1 MSNPKTS
8 TAPNTSEA
16 AADAQRD
23 IAALVRRA
31 RAAQQAV
38 ENYSQAQVDA
48 LVLAVGWNVVKNKE
62 ALARAAVDEGGF
74 GNYESKVMKI
84 RNRVTG
90 TIRDM
95 QGVKTVGVIEELPE
109 RGIVKIAKPVGVI
122 AALIPTTGPD
132 ATPPVNALA
141 ALKGRNAIIVA
152 PHPRTAQTSALAV
165 RLMRE
170 GCEQVGAPPD
180 LVQIVDAPSIGKTGE
195 LMRQADLVVA
205 TGGEAMVKA
214 AYSSGTPAFGV
225 GVGNAVHV
233 VDETGDLD
241 DAAAMI
247 ARAKTF
253 DFATSCLA
261 DNALI
266 AHEAI
271 YPALLAKLAARGGH
285 LLNAADKARLQALM
299 WPQPGQAIPVL
310 DVVARSAVHI
320 AALAGIHLP
329 EGKTFLIVEE
339 TGAGPQH
346 PFSGEKLSVVLALY
360 RYGGSIDNAIDLV
373 NAITGY
379 QGLGH
384 TCGIHTAND
393 AHVEA
398 LALRTRTARVMVN
411 QDLNEG
417 AGSPRNGMPYT
428 LSLSCGTWGGN
439 ITTENVNVRHFINT
453 TWVSRLVDAKA
464 TPVSDETL
472 FAGHW
477 AKYGQ

>member
-1 MSNPKTS
+1 MSKTK
-8 TAPNTSEA
+8 TVIQ
-16 AADAQRD
+16 AADPAAKAD
-23 IAALVRRA
+23 PKIEIAEIVARA
-31 RAAQQAV
+31 RAAQQQIAHYTQ
-38 ENYSQAQVDA
+38 EQVDA

-74 GNYESKVMKI
+74 GNYDSKVMKI

-95 QGVKTVGVIEELPE
+95 MREKTVGVIEELPE
-109 RGIVKIAKPVGVI
+109 KGIVKIAKPVGVI

-132 ATPPVNALA
+132 ATPPVKALG
-141 ALKGRNAIIVA
+141 ALKGRNAIIIA
-152 PHPRTAQTSALAV
+152 PHPRTAHTSALAV
-165 RLMRE
+165 ELMRA
-170 GCEQVGAPPD
+170 GCAQAGAPAD
-180 LVQIVDAPSIGKTGE
+180 LVQIINKPSLGKTAE
-195 LMRQADLVVA
+195 LMKQADLVVA

-233 VDETGDLD
+233 VDETGDID

-247 ARAKTF
+247 SRAKAF
-253 DFATSCLA
+253 DFSTSCLA
-261 DNALI
+261 DNAVI
-266 AHEAI
+266 AHDKI
-271 YPALLAKLAARGGH
+271 YGALLEKLQACGGH
-285 LLNAADKARLQALM
+285 LLNAAEKAKLQKLM
-299 WPQPGQAIPVL
+299 WPTPDQHIPSL
-310 DVVARSAVHI
+310 DVVAKSAAHI
-320 AALAGIHLP
+320 AGLAKIDLP

-339 TGAGPQH
+339 TGVGPQH
-346 PFSGEKLSVVLALY
+346 PFSGEKLSVVLAFY
-360 RYGGSIDNAIDLV
+360 RYKGKFDGAIDLV

-384 TCGIHTAND
+384 TCGIHTSSEANI
-393 AHVEA
+393 EA
-398 LALRTRTARVMVN
+398 LAMSTKTARVMVN

-439 ITTENVNVRHFINT
+439 ITTENVNVRHFLNI
-453 TWVSRLVDAKA
+453 TWVSRLVDPKA
-464 TPVSDETL
+464 TPVGDEAI

-477 AKYGQ
+477 ARHGK